1 MDLSKT
7 RIKFKIIEKDKT
19 MKKYS
24 IIKPDP
30 TLQSNLMAFGF
41 ACDKGWYPLIYET
54 LDKIQAIV
62 DRDNLNLEITQV
74 KEKRGE
80 LRIYISNYTDEI
92 GDAIDEATRK
102 SITICEQC
110 GKEGGLVEIGGWCK
124 SLCPECLEKYAKRC

>member
-7 RIKFKIIEKDKT
+7 RIKFKITEKDKT

-62 DRDNLNLEITQV
+62 DRNNLDLEITQV
-74 KEKRGE
+74 KEKYGE
-80 LRIYISNYTDEI
+80 LIIYTSSYTKEI
-92 GDAIDEATRK
+92 DKIIQDATDK

-110 GKEGGLVEIGGWCK
+110 NKEGRLVQIGGWRK
-124 SLCPECLEKYAKRC
+124 TLCPECLEKHTRRC